1 MEEILKGLDTK
12 IFTPEL
18 ISKIELEFKKAVDA
32 KVKKTNVSLVE
43 SVISTIKDDTI
54 AKITAD
60 IKTKVNEAKEEVTK
74 ETKNA
79 QIALVESKVKEI
91 ADTYLEDN
99 KMVTVDVATVLKA
112 DSILESVAMF
122 ATNMGADMVAITEG
136 TKELTEL
143 TDKVNTLEAKI
154 KFDELSADMTVTQ
167 KDTFTKLTESAKGTD
182 LDVLADV
189 VKSMSNPQVNE
200 HKKETVKQSGLIY
213 DM

>member
-1 MEEILKGLDTK
+1 LEEILKGLDTK